1 MFRKFFTFL
10 IVLLSV
16 IGCNAASIHGK
27 VTDASTGE
35 ELLGS
40 TLYIK
45 ELKVKT
51 ISGIDGT
58 YIIKNIPKGKY
69 TITCS
74 YVGYQTIE
82 QNIIISS
89 DDIST
94 FDFKIIQQT
103 TKLNQ
108 VTINGHNDKSTDLSA
123 RSSERNS
130 NQLINV
136 VSAKTIE
143 LSPDLTVANVI
154 QRVSGVTL
162 ERSVTGDGQY
172 AILRGM
178 DKRFSYTMVNNVK
191 IPGTN
196 NKYRYVPLDI
206 FPSFLV
212 DRIEVTKSLTPNL
225 EGDAIGGAVNMIMKD
240 APDNL
245 QLNMN
250 IAGGYSQLFIDR
262 EFESFDSKVVKSKSP
277 YEIFGENYT
286 ATPKDFTTKN
296 LDLKKF
302 SPLPNLIGDFSI
314 GTRLFNKKLGVMLAG
329 SFNRSYKGSN
339 STNYG
344 VSMDS
349 LDLPVIQGGITSRK
363 ISELSSQIGLHNK
376 FDFQLNSRHKFVLY
390 NTYMNTT
397 TTQVRES
404 ESFSDGTTIN
414 SVSSYSMRYKL
425 NNQQLLSTLLQGNH
439 LLSKKLKADWSAT
452 YGLAENT
459 TPDYTNL
466 SMFYEVQNKVKL
478 PLTLSNSGSTR
489 RWSHNSDNSFSGA
502 LNLTYTPNI
511 AKIPLELTFGG
522 LYHNTQRSSFYNEYL
537 LFPVL
542 NTDYKSMQGRDWNN
556 FSEIPWK
563 NGVDLNN
570 ADALNFEAYE
580 TIYEGFG
587 QFKFHIHK
595 VQIIGGLRIENTD
608 QSYYLK
614 YAKGDG
620 VPPVGDQIYTD
631 FLPGLHFKYTPY
643 ETTNVRASYYRS
655 INRPG
660 FLEIVPYINVGEEYT
675 EMGNPNIKHTVA
687 DNFDLRYEYFPKP
700 LDQFMVGLFY
710 KNIKDPIEYGWSDP
724 QGSKGNVY
732 YMPNNYGT
740 AKNLGVEVDFIKYFR
755 FLGIKANYTYTHSQI
770 TTSKSFMVHKANGWE
785 TDYALQTRPL
795 FGQSAH
801 VGNLSLLFKDTRSGW
816 DAQLSGT
823 YTGDRI
829 YLVSR
834 SLNDDEWQKG
844 FIQMD
849 ASIQKKFKNRLTLYL
864 KAKNLLNTPMELYLK
879 KTNPIN
885 EAIDQNKSDNKT
897 ITRRDYYGQTYLIG
911 VRYLFK

>member
-1 MFRKFFTFL
+1 MHRRLFAFFIL
-10 IVLLSV
+10 ILSI
-16 IGCNAASIHGK
+16 IGCNAAIIRGK
-27 VTDASTGE
+27 ITDINTGE

-40 TLYIK
+40 TLFIK
-45 ELKVKT
+45 ELKIKT
-51 ISGIDGT
+51 ISGIDGS
-58 YIIKNIPKGKY
+58 YIIKNIPKGSY

-74 YVGYQTIE
+74 FIGYQTIE
-82 QNIIISS
+82 QNITIIN

-94 FDFKIIQQT
+94 LDFKLTLQT

-108 VTINGHNDKSTDLSA
+108 VTITGHNDKSTDLSA

-143 LSPDLTVANVI
+143 LSPDLSVANVI

-178 DKRFSYTMVNNVK
+178 DKRFSYTMVNSVK

-225 EGDAIGGAVNMIMKD
+225 EGDAIGGAVNMMMKD
-240 APDNL
+240 APEKLQFNVNL
-245 QLNMN
+245 
-250 IAGGYSQLFIDR
+250 ASGYSQLFIDR
-262 EFESFDSKVVKSKSP
+262 EFESFDSKVVRSKSP
-277 YEIFGENYT
+277 FELFGEDYT

-296 LDLKKF
+296 QDLKKF
-302 SPLPNLIGDFSI
+302 SPLPNLVGDFSI
-314 GTRLFNKKLGVMLAG
+314 GTRFFKKKLGVMLAG
-329 SFNRSYKGSN
+329 SFNSSYKGSN

-344 VSMDS
+344 VAMDS

-363 ISELSSQIGLHNK
+363 ISEQSKQIGLHNK
-376 FDFQLNSRHKFVLY
+376 FDFQLNSQHKFVLY
-390 NTYMNTT
+390 NTLMNSTSV
-397 TTQVRES
+397 QVRES
-404 ESFSDGTTIN
+404 ESFSDGKTIN
-414 SVSSYSMRYKL
+414 SVSNYSMRYKL
-425 NNQQLLSTLLQGNH
+425 NNQQLFNTLLQGNH
-439 LLSKKLKADWSAT
+439 ILSEKIKVDWSAT

-466 SMFYEVQNKVKL
+466 SLFYEIHDKVKL

-489 RWSHNSDNSFSGA
+489 RWSHNSDNTVSGS
-502 LNLTYTPNI
+502 LNVSYTPNI
-511 AKIPLELTFGG
+511 TNIPVELSFGG
-522 LYHNTQRSSFYNEYL
+522 LYHNTQRNSFYNEYL
-537 LFPVL
+537 LFPIL
-542 NTDYKSMQGRDWNN
+542 NTDFKSIQGRDWNN
-556 FSEIPWK
+556 FSDIKWK
-563 NGVDLNN
+563 NEIDLNN

-580 TIYEGFG
+580 TLFEGYG
-587 QFKFHIHK
+587 QFKIQVRK
-595 VQIIGGLRIENTD
+595 LQILGGLRIENTD

-614 YAKGDG
+614 YTKGDG
-620 VPPVGDQIYTD
+620 VAPVGDQIYTD
-631 FLPGLHFKYTPY
+631 FLPGLHFKYSPF

-700 LDQFMVGLFY
+700 LDQFMVGFFY
-710 KNIKDPIEYGWSDP
+710 KTIKDPIEYGWSDP

-740 AKNLGVEVDFIKYFR
+740 AKNLGAEVDFIKYFR
-755 FLGIKANYTYTHSQI
+755 FLGIKANYTYTNSKI
-770 TTSKSFMVHKANGWE
+770 TTSKSFLIHKANGWE
-785 TDYALQTRPL
+785 TDYTQQTRPL

-801 VGNLSLLFKDTRSGW
+801 VANLSLLFKDVHSGW

-849 ASIQKKFKNRLTLYL
+849 ASIQKKFKNGLTFYF

-879 KTNPIN
+879 KTNPVN
-885 EAIDQNKSDNKT
+885 EVIDQNKSDNKT
-897 ITRRDYYGQTYLIG
+897 ITRRDTYGQSYLIG
-911 VRYLFK
+911 IRYLFK